1 MTATDLLVTLSFHAI
16 RKRLLMPTRT
26 WKISAGT
33 EIQRGA
39 IVNIF
44 SKKDVIISG
53 GVIRAGAIV
62 NINATNVDI
71 QNEFDIEPGGQLN
84 INTK

>member
-1 MTATDLLVTLSFHAI
+1 MTETGLSEILFFSSGSETTLDANENVEIF
-16 RKRLLMPTRT
+16 
-26 WKISAGT
+26 AGT
-33 EIQRGA
+33 KIQRGA

-53 GVIRAGAIV
+53 GVIRAEAIV